1 MAHKPSFVPREL
13 LVRPHEFGQDPD
25 ALWRYAEDEPG
36 AILLHRAGE
45 QHELARVINLTL
57 ALGNFS
63 IPDLASSLHVWREG
77 LWRKLTGAIPT
88 TETDLIR
95 WAWLTGEKRKS
106 YALNDLTPAPV
117 AGPAYP
123 LIRRRK
129 R

>member
-1 MAHKPSFVPREL
+1 
-13 LVRPHEFGQDPD
+13 
-25 ALWRYAEDEPG
+25 
-36 AILLHRAGE
+36 
-45 QHELARVINLTL
+45 VINSTL

-63 IPDLASSLHVWREG
+63 IPDLASSLQVRREG
-77 LWRKLTGAIPT
+77 LWRKLTGAIPA